1 LTKSTLSDKVNCDPL
16 KAKNDAKTLLPL
28 TLTLSLQGRG
38 QAIHSSSKAGSTLAH
53 FDKKERKIM
62 KAAIHQSALEI
73 VQGDITQQEIA
84 AIGNAANS
92 ALAGGGGVDGAIHRA
107 GGPTLM
113 SELKSKYKEC
123 PTGSAVI
130 TSGGNLKAKYVIH
143 AVGPRYSGS
152 SRDAELLSGA
162 YRKSLELCT
171 QNKIDSIAFPSIST
185 GIYGY
190 PVEEAS
196 RIALKT
202 VADYLKEH
210 PEIKLV
216 RFVLFDSRTFEV
228 YKEALQELSQLKK

>member
-1 LTKSTLSDKVNCDPL
+1 MRGEEMRVNVEKS
-16 KAKNDAKTLLPL
+16 
-28 TLTLSLQGRG
+28 
-38 QAIHSSSKAGSTLAH
+38 I
-53 FDKKERKIM
+53 
-62 KAAIHQSALEI
+62 LEI
-73 VQGDITQQEIA
+73 TQGDITQQDIE

-113 SELKSKYKEC
+113 SELKSKYKGC

-152 SRDAELLSGA
+152 PKDSELLASA

-171 QNKIDSIAFPSIST
+171 QNKISSIAFPSIST

-202 VADYLKEH
+202 IMNYLKNH
-210 PEIKLV
+210 PEIKMI
-216 RFVLFDSRTFEV
+216 RFVLFDSNTFER
-228 YKEALQELSQLKK
+228 YQGALKELTKTL

>member
-1 LTKSTLSDKVNCDPL
+1 
-16 KAKNDAKTLLPL
+16 
-28 TLTLSLQGRG
+28 
-38 QAIHSSSKAGSTLAH
+38 
-53 FDKKERKIM
+53 M
-62 KAAIHQSALEI
+62 KATIHQSTLEV
-73 VQGDITQQEIA
+73 VQGDITRQDTE

-113 SELKSKYKEC
+113 SELRAKYKGC

-130 TSGGNLKAKYVIH
+130 TGGGNLKAKYVIH

-152 SRDAELLSGA
+152 PKDPQFLSEA

-171 QNKIDSIAFPSIST
+171 QNKISSIAFPSIST

-196 RIALKT
+196 RVALKT
-202 VADYLKEH
+202 VADYLKDH

-216 RFVLFDSRTFEV
+216 RFVLFDAITFEV
-228 YKEALQELSQLKK
+228 YETTLKKLTESH

>member
-1 LTKSTLSDKVNCDPL
+1 MKTTVHQSTLEV
-16 KAKNDAKTLLPL
+16 
-28 TLTLSLQGRG
+28 
-38 QAIHSSSKAGSTLAH
+38 
-53 FDKKERKIM
+53 
-62 KAAIHQSALEI
+62 
-73 VQGDITQQEIA
+73 VQGDITQQETE

-107 GGPTLM
+107 GGPAIM
-113 SELKSKYKEC
+113 FELRAKYKGC

-130 TSGGNLKAKYVIH
+130 TGGGNLKAKYVIH

-152 SRDAELLSGA
+152 AKDAELLSSA

-171 QNKIDSIAFPSIST
+171 QNKISLIAFPSIST

-196 RIALKT
+196 QIALKT
-202 VADYLKEH
+202 VIDYLKDH

-216 RFVLFDSRTFEV
+216 RFVLFDSNTYRV
-228 YKEALQELSQLKK
+228 YEETLKELT

>member
-1 LTKSTLSDKVNCDPL
+1 MKV
-16 KAKNDAKTLLPL
+16 TV
-28 TLTLSLQGRG
+28 
-38 QAIHSSSKAGSTLAH
+38 
-53 FDKKERKIM
+53 
-62 KAAIHQSALEI
+62 HQSILEV
-73 VQGDITQQEIA
+73 VQGDITQQDTE

-107 GGPTLM
+107 GGPTIM
-113 SELKSKYKEC
+113 SELKEKYKGC

-130 TSGGNLKAKYVIH
+130 TRGGNLEVKYVIH

-152 SRDAELLSGA
+152 PKDAELLSSA

-171 QNKIDSIAFPSIST
+171 QNKIASIAFPSIST

-202 VADYLKEH
+202 VMDYLKEH
-210 PEIKLV
+210 PEIKLI
-216 RFVLFDSRTFEV
+216 RFVLFDSKTFEV
-228 YKEALQELSQLKK
+228 YKESLKKMASPR

>member
-1 LTKSTLSDKVNCDPL
+1 MMKTTVYQSTLEV
-16 KAKNDAKTLLPL
+16 
-28 TLTLSLQGRG
+28 
-38 QAIHSSSKAGSTLAH
+38 
-53 FDKKERKIM
+53 
-62 KAAIHQSALEI
+62 
-73 VQGDITQQEIA
+73 VQGDITHQETE

-107 GGPTLM
+107 GGPSIM
-113 SELKSKYKEC
+113 SELKAKYKGC

-130 TSGGNLKAKYVIH
+130 TGGGNLKAKYVIH

-152 SRDAELLSGA
+152 AKDAELLFSA

-171 QNKIDSIAFPSIST
+171 QNKISSIAFPSIST

-202 VADYLKEH
+202 VMDYLKDH
-210 PEIKLV
+210 LEIKLV
-216 RFVLFDSRTFEV
+216 RFVLFDSNTYRV
-228 YKEALQELSQLKK
+228 YKETLKELTQNLL

>member
-1 LTKSTLSDKVNCDPL
+1 VRATV
-16 KAKNDAKTLLPL
+16 
-28 TLTLSLQGRG
+28 
-38 QAIHSSSKAGSTLAH
+38 
-53 FDKKERKIM
+53 
-62 KAAIHQSALEI
+62 HQSTLEI
-73 VQGDITQQEIA
+73 VQGDITQQDTEAIA
-84 AIGNAANS
+84 NAANS

-113 SELKSKYKEC
+113 LELRAKYKGC

-130 TSGGNLKAKYVIH
+130 TSGGNLKANHVIH

-152 SRDAELLSGA
+152 PKDPELLSSA
-162 YRKSLELCT
+162 YRKSLELCS
-171 QNKIDSIAFPSIST
+171 QNKISSVAFPSIST

-202 VADYLKEH
+202 VMDYLENH

-216 RFVLFDSRTFEV
+216 RFVLFDSNTFDV
-228 YKEALQELSQLKK
+228 YKESLKEFVTPR

>member
-1 LTKSTLSDKVNCDPL
+1 M
-16 KAKNDAKTLLPL
+16 
-28 TLTLSLQGRG
+28 
-38 QAIHSSSKAGSTLAH
+38 
-53 FDKKERKIM
+53 KIS
-62 KAAIHQSALEI
+62 IHQSTLEI
-73 VQGDITQQEIA
+73 AQGDITQQDTE

-107 GGPTLM
+107 GGPSIM
-113 SELKSKYKEC
+113 SELRTKYKGC

-130 TSGGNLKAKYVIH
+130 TGGGNLKAKYVIH

-152 SRDAELLSGA
+152 PRDPELLASA

-171 QNKIDSIAFPSIST
+171 QNKITSIAFPSIST

-202 VADYLKEH
+202 VMDNLKDH

-216 RFVLFDSRTFEV
+216 RFVLFDTRTFDV
-228 YKEALQELSQLKK
+228 YKKSLKEIAPPQ

>member
-1 LTKSTLSDKVNCDPL
+1 
-16 KAKNDAKTLLPL
+16 
-28 TLTLSLQGRG
+28 
-38 QAIHSSSKAGSTLAH
+38 
-53 FDKKERKIM
+53 M
-62 KAAIHQSALEI
+62 KATIHQSTLEI
-73 VQGDITQQEIA
+73 VQGDITLQDTE

-92 ALAGGGGVDGAIHRA
+92 ALAGGGGVDGAIHRS

-113 SELKSKYKEC
+113 SELRAKYKGC

-152 SRDAELLSGA
+152 PKDAELLSSA

-171 QNKIDSIAFPSIST
+171 QNKISSIAFPSIST

-202 VADYLKEH
+202 VMDYLEEH

-216 RFVLFDSRTFEV
+216 RFVLFDSKTFDV
-228 YKEALQELSQLKK
+228 YKESLKEIATPR

>member
-1 LTKSTLSDKVNCDPL
+1 MKVNIYQSTLEV
-16 KAKNDAKTLLPL
+16 
-28 TLTLSLQGRG
+28 
-38 QAIHSSSKAGSTLAH
+38 I
-53 FDKKERKIM
+53 
-62 KAAIHQSALEI
+62 
-73 VQGDITQQEIA
+73 QGDITQQDTE

-107 GGPTLM
+107 GGSTIM
-113 SELKSKYKEC
+113 SELKTRYKGC

-130 TSGGNLKAKYVIH
+130 TSGGNLKAKFVIH

-152 SRDAELLSGA
+152 PKDPELLSGA
-162 YRKSLELCT
+162 YGKSLELCS
-171 QNKIDSIAFPSIST
+171 QNKIPSVAFPSIST

-202 VADYLKEH
+202 VMDYLKNH

-216 RFVLFDSRTFEV
+216 RFVLFDSRTFDV
-228 YKEALQELSQLKK
+228 YKDALKEMVVPS